1 MSDVAP
7 LRLAENEHSS
17 SPSQS
22 SGSQGSQSYQQR
34 LADLSGNMNRRD
46 RHGRRSN
53 QPTEESNQQRNSSDR
68 NHRSS
73 AINPSSV
80 DSENCDNHLVRA
92 RSHSESSTKSGQ
104 LRYGAKNVIELFIP
118 VSLCML
124 IVVGTMKATDSYR
137 YSSQTVFWYAQ
148 VMFTDQSVDT
158 STRVWQSFANAFIM
172 LILIVIMTTILILL
186 YKFRCYA
193 TIHGW
198 LILSSLI
205 LLFMFA
211 IMYIAEILKVY
222 NIPMDIFTV
231 MIFIWNFGVVGMI
244 CIHWKGPLLLQQAY
258 LILISALLA
267 LVFIRSLPDWTT
279 WTVLAIVSVW
289 DLVAVLCPRGPLRIL
304 VETAQERNEA
314 IFPALIYSSTMIWEV
329 VTTVIVTTTPSVIG
343 MADSGRLEPTE
354 QRSSSN
360 NKRNNRKR
368 EAQSG
373 SSSSNR
379 RNRASEQHTPSKR
392 EQHPIE
398 IQYEGGAPPPEVE
411 VIQPTLSSSSDN
423 WPSGSAVST
432 LMSRGHVETSER
444 VHRQGSSVAHDTME
458 STVHFRQ
465 HDSDS
470 QGDPHATHQV
480 VEEER
485 GVKLGLGDFIFFSL
499 LVGKA
504 SSYNDWVITLSCY
517 VAILI
522 GLCLTLSLLAVFRKA
537 LPALPISIAFG
548 LSSFFMSYMF
558 AVPFAEKLVIN
569 QVFI

>member
-7 LRLAENEHSS
+7 LRSAENGHSS
-17 SPSQS
+17 CP
-22 SGSQGSQSYQQR
+22 R
-34 LADLSGNMNRRD
+34 
-46 RHGRRSN
+46 GR
-53 QPTEESNQQRNSSDR
+53 E
-68 NHRSS
+68 RSS
-73 AINPSSV
+73 
-80 DSENCDNHLVRA
+80 
-92 RSHSESSTKSGQ
+92 SESSSKSGQ

-158 STRVWQSFANAFIM
+158 GTRVWQSFANAFIM
-172 LILIVIMTTILILL
+172 LILIVVMTTILILL

-211 IMYIAEILKVY
+211 IMYVADILKVY
-222 NIPMDIFTV
+222 NIPMDIYTV

-244 CIHWKGPLLLQQAY
+244 CIHWKGPLLLQQGY

-279 WTVLAIVSVW
+279 WTVLGIVSIW

-314 IFPALIYSSTMIWEV
+314 IFPALIYSSTMVWEV
-329 VTTVIVTTTPSVIG
+329 VTTVIVTTTPYILSN
-343 MADSGRLEPTE
+343 MADSKPSNKRSTGQGGGRN
-354 QRSSSN
+354 RNRDRSNRRAGSSSSSN
-360 NKRNNRKR
+360 NENR
-368 EAQSG
+368 
-373 SSSSNR
+373 SNR
-379 RNRASEQHTPSKR
+379 PKIRNPAKR
-392 EQHPIE
+392 EQHPVE
-398 IQYEGGAPPPEVE
+398 IQYEGGAQPPEVE
-411 VIQPTLSSSSDN
+411 IIQPMGGDSEEWTSGPVAATLTTRGN
-423 WPSGSAVST
+423 VE
-432 LMSRGHVETSER
+432 SRECRGNRHTG
-444 VHRQGSSVAHDTME
+444 GSSGPGASHNIME
-458 STVHFRQ
+458 STVQIRSRE
-465 HDSDS
+465 HDANHSRVEI
-470 QGDPHATHQV
+470 QDPRQV

-517 VAILI
+517 VAILV
-522 GLCLTLSLLAVFRKA
+522 GLSLTLSLLAIFRKA

-548 LSSFFMSYMF
+548 LCSFFMSYMF
-558 AVPFAEKLVIN
+558 AVPFAERLAMD